1 MAAAVRR
8 GQCKLHFRNR
18 VYGPLTMPVTALA
31 TTPLLEV
38 RNKKKKKRKDVQQYV
53 HLPDATAA
61 AEAAEL
67 IAQFG
72 DHAAF
77 EAAARANHSRG
88 LGNVVHFCRWRQI
101 ERMINLLTA
110 EDPGEVTVH

>member
-1 MAAAVRR
+1 M
-8 GQCKLHFRNR
+8 QHH
-18 VYGPLTMPVTALA
+18 
-31 TTPLLEV
+31 
-38 RNKKKKKRKDVQQYV
+38 V

-67 IAQFG
+67 IARFG

-101 ERMINLLTA
+101 ERMINLLTT
-110 EDPGEVTVH
+110 DDMGEATVH

>member
-1 MAAAVRR
+1 M
-8 GQCKLHFRNR
+8 
-18 VYGPLTMPVTALA
+18 
-31 TTPLLEV
+31 
-38 RNKKKKKRKDVQQYV
+38 QQHV
-53 HLPDATAA
+53 HLPDASAA

-101 ERMINLLTA
+101 ERMINLLSSDDMDGA
-110 EDPGEVTVH
+110 TVH

>member
-1 MAAAVRR
+1 M
-8 GQCKLHFRNR
+8 
-18 VYGPLTMPVTALA
+18 
-31 TTPLLEV
+31 
-38 RNKKKKKRKDVQQYV
+38 QQHV

-67 IAQFG
+67 ITQFG

-101 ERMINLLTA
+101 ERMINLLTS
-110 EDPGEVTVH
+110 DDMDGTTVH

>member
-1 MAAAVRR
+1 M
-8 GQCKLHFRNR
+8 
-18 VYGPLTMPVTALA
+18 
-31 TTPLLEV
+31 
-38 RNKKKKKRKDVQQYV
+38 QQYV
-53 HLPDATAA
+53 HLPDAAAA

-101 ERMINLLTA
+101 ERMIGLLTA
-110 EDPGEVTVH
+110 DTMDGATIH